1 MKSNINVKYRKRS
14 RSASMPSKQ
23 SGIALLG
30 IVLVLMVVVGLLSM
44 TSAKNTILET
54 KMVFNLQDKQRSL
67 TAADS
72 AAQYGWEQIQKDFDI
87 KKVINNDTEAGFY
100 VLGDAIA
107 LESGTKSGN
116 DWNANENVMTWPW
129 LDIKKRFEIP
139 AQLGGNANPM
149 KLVAMP
155 QYTVGMHNSILRKG
169 TSNYRCIPMS
179 IIGASQGGTTQT
191 RTLIELN
198 TIPKSTCYHEKIK

>member
-23 SGIALLG
+23 NGIALLG

-72 AAQYGWEQIQKDFDI
+72 AAQYGWEQIQKNSDVT
-87 KKVINNDTEAGFY
+87 KLINNDTEAGYY
-100 VLGDAIA
+100 VLGDKIE
-107 LESGTKSGN
+107 LESGTKSGD
-116 DWNANENVMTWPW
+116 DWDANENVMTWPW
-129 LDIKKRFEIP
+129 HDIKKRFEIP
-139 AQLGGNANPM
+139 ALGGTANPM
-149 KLVAMP
+149 KLVATP
-155 QYTVGMHNSILRKG
+155 QYTVGIHNAVVRKG
-169 TSNYRCIPMS
+169 TSSHFCTPMS

-198 TIPKSTCYHEKIK
+198 VIPNGLCYHDPVK